1 MFNIKQSVIK
11 LNDSLNLTFTYN
23 KYDWIAYEF
32 EIKNVFND
40 VIVKFRRTNYP
51 DCCGINILHNFYTD
65 CAEVI
70 AEDTLK
76 LFFEK
81 TRSYWRSKTQ
91 FVAVKPKITKW
102 TEDEE
107 GYEISE
113 TIGFEYDFEYNIF
126 IDPLI
131 NVTKAKLIS
140 EFVNTN
146 SGNKCYV
153 YEFDGEKL

>member
-1 MFNIKQSVIK
+1 MSITEQSVIK
-11 LNDSLNLTFTYN
+11 LNDSVNLTFTYE
-23 KYDWIAYEF
+23 KPHWFAHKF
-32 EIKNVFND
+32 EIKNVLNND
-40 VIVKFRRTNYP
+40 IVEFTRTNYP
-51 DCCGINILHNFYTD
+51 ACCGINVLCNFHSNCD
-65 CAEVI
+65 EVI

-81 TRSYWRSKTQ
+81 TRGNWRSKTQ
-91 FVAVKPKITKW
+91 FVAVKPKITEW

-113 TIGFEYDFEYNIF
+113 TIGFEDDFEYNTF